1 LRTSRN
7 ARLFSSVVVLM
18 LFAVVAAP
26 AQIAPSGDSYTN
38 TAALATNYGAT
49 TLLYVESSETT
60 YIQFNLSSIPASYTG
75 ADITQATLKLYVSAV
90 TKAGSFNVDYVN
102 GIWSE
107 GTITANNAPAL
118 GTTIVASVPL
128 TAASKNQYILINIT
142 SAVQAWLNGTEPNN
156 GIALVGNSPVNASFD
171 SKENTTTSH
180 AAEIDIAFT
189 ATGAQGPPGPQ
200 GPTGATGAQGPQGPI
215 GATGAQGPQGPIG
228 ATGAQGPQGP
238 IGATGAQGPQGP
250 QGLAGMFNVYDANDQ
265 LLGVALDA
273 AGTVYIPSLGLFAY
287 FLYADCS
294 GGQGC
299 LPSFGPTYPYLYFS
313 ELNCTGT
320 AYAVYL
326 SQSNGVYALTSY
338 TQILY
343 SYNGGL
349 VTLQPVAL
357 VPYATNAQSYS
368 QSGMACQNNPGGE
381 ITIAGTW
388 QVNIQPFTGTLP
400 FNLPVTPPLQ
410 LVPAG
415 QNPQVRKA
423 QVK

>member
-18 LFAVVAAP
+18 LFAMVAAP

-38 TAALATNYGAT
+38 TAAPATNYGAT
-49 TLLYVESSETT
+49 TLLDVESSETT
-60 YIQFNLSSIPASYTG
+60 YIQFNLSSIPAGYTG

-107 GTITANNAPAL
+107 GTITANDAPAL

-128 TAASKNQYILINIT
+128 TAASRNQYILINIT

-156 GIALVGNSPVNASFD
+156 GIALVGNSPLVASFD
-171 SKENTTTSH
+171 SKENTGTSH

-189 ATGAQGPPGPQ
+189 ATGAQGPQGPQ
-200 GPTGATGAQGPQGPI
+200 GPTGATGAQGPQGPT
-215 GATGAQGPQGPIG
+215 GATGAQGPQGL
-228 ATGAQGPQGP
+228 
-238 IGATGAQGPQGP
+238 

-273 AGTVYIPSLGLFAY
+273 AGNVYIPSLGLFAY
-287 FLYADCS
+287 FLYQDCS
-294 GGQGC
+294 GEGC
-299 LPSFGPTYPYLYFS
+299 LPSFGPSYPYLWFS
-313 ELNCTGT
+313 GLNCTGT
-320 AYAVYL
+320 AYTVYV
-326 SQSNGVYALTSY
+326 SQSNGISALTAY
-338 TQILY
+338 AQLLY

-357 VPYATNAQSYS
+357 VPSSTNTQSYS
-368 QSGMACQNNPGGE
+368 QQPGIACQNNPGGE
-381 ITIAGTW
+381 VGVAGGW
-388 QVNIQPFTGTLP
+388 QVNIQAFTGTLP

-410 LVPAG
+410 LVPVG
-415 QNPQVRKA
+415 QSPQVRKA
-423 QVK
+423 QLK